1 MRSVLAAAILAVTPF
16 AANAQAMHT
25 GVSHLVASMD
35 APAFAFQA
43 SAIKAGPRIFT
54 GLVAPIRMTELSLA
68 GDLHGAHPAEV
79 TVEYTVNAAGVPQ
92 NVKVVSAADAA
103 TTATVQQ
110 AVSKLRYKPG
120 TLDGQ
125 VVDIPV
131 TLHVALR

>member
-43 SAIKAGPRIFT
+43 SAIKAGPRVFT
-54 GLVAPIRMTELSLA
+54 GLVAPIRMTELNLA
-68 GDLHGAHPAEV
+68 GELHGAHPAEV
-79 TVEYTVNAAGVPQ
+79 TVQYTVNAQGVPQ
-92 NVKVVSAADAA
+92 NVKVVSPADP
-103 TTATVQQ
+103 ATVTSVEQ
-110 AVSKLRYKPG
+110 AVSKLHYKPG
-120 TLDGQ
+120 MLDGQ
-125 VVDIPV
+125 VIDIPV